1 MATDKTLFSP
11 RSSLAEEDKLKTASS
26 KPPIQFWLGPF
37 NEGVIEK
44 PDSQAKVT
52 GPCGDSMEISLRV
65 EGNKIIDSRF
75 QVDGCTYSRA
85 CASIAA
91 ALAKGKELEEAWD
104 INEGQIAAKLKSI
117 PEDHRHCPVLARDTL
132 RQAIENYLKQA
143 RGNRL

>member
-1 MATDKTLFSP
+1 MVLDKTPFS
-11 RSSLAEEDKLKTASS
+11 SMSALAKEDKQKPASS
-26 KPPIQFWLGPF
+26 KQPIQFWLGPY

-104 INEGQIAAKLKSI
+104 IDEKQIAAKLKSI

-132 RQAIENYLKQA
+132 RQAIEKYIKD
-143 RGNRL
+143 R